1 MSGLDAPN
9 DLKKWQTHGQ
19 EGSLSVQEDFINV
32 AIRFLTE
39 FFADHSS
46 QDLPEIDVMGVWL
59 WPRGQQKLMWAM
71 KKRAPGWLGYIGDE
85 ILPMLYRDYNNPW
98 NKDPYKP
105 TKNFHGKF
113 RAVFFFR
120 GSLWGERRWWLG
132 VGEKSWLDRGRVC
145 ASDIFSLNGLEEYEV
160 YHMVTGNHYEI
171 SLRKN
176 RGWKKTIQWKP
187 CIGPYPGGGNS
198 NIFLIFTPKIGEM
211 IPIFDEHIFQMRV
224 KPPTRLW

>member
-1 MSGLDAPN
+1 M
-9 DLKKWQTHGQ
+9 
-19 EGSLSVQEDFINV
+19 

-85 ILPMLYRDYNNPW
+85 ILPMLYRDYNIIHY
-98 NKDPYKP
+98 KDPYKP

-113 RAVFFFR
+113 RAVLFFFR
-120 GSLWGERRWWLG
+120 GSLWGERPRWWLSG
-132 VGEKSWLDRGRVC
+132 KKGRSRWSWINPGWDRGRGRVC

-160 YHMVTGNHYEI
+160 YHG
-171 SLRKN
+171 
-176 RGWKKTIQWKP
+176 
-187 CIGPYPGGGNS
+187 
-198 NIFLIFTPKIGEM
+198 
-211 IPIFDEHIFQMRV
+211 
-224 KPPTRLW
+224 